1 MSNAAIKKDLQKL
14 YITAARQVEV
24 PSGQPAYVIF
34 VPFKLFR
41 SFKNI
46 QKTLVGELEKRFRFV
61 VACSSLRWGA
71 PW

>member
-1 MSNAAIKKDLQKL
+1 VSNAAIKKDLAKF

-24 PSGQPAYVIF
+24 PSGQSAYVIF

-46 QKTLVGELEKRFRFV
+46 QKTLVGELEKRFV
-61 VACSSLRWGA
+61 YVTAGCWLLGLWEG
-71 PW
+71 